1 MEQKTHDRR
10 WPWVLVKAASSV
22 TTSPIGGRLATYYY
36 RYYGMCFAHDDGIKW
51 PEQGGVVKP
60 KPGVVINRRLA
71 AGEALRFSSRPMECL
86 PGFREFY
93 PEPLPLKDAWSC
105 DARNHLFDAWRHTA
119 RCYGFREYDGPPL
132 EPLELYT
139 AKSGAEIV
147 GQLFNFVDK
156 GDRAVSMRPE
166 MTPTVARMIAAAE
179 RAYKK
184 PIKWFSMPQLF
195 RYEKQQRGRLREH
208 FQLNCDIF
216 GEADVAADAEI
227 IALLIDV
234 LRRLG
239 LDSQDVVV
247 RLSSRQAWQRFYESR
262 QGDPARAYEFY
273 QVIDKIEREKP
284 DVTAEKLRALSI
296 DVADVRSFIEAGVPT
311 PELQAV
317 LNNLS
322 ARGLR
327 DYVAVDYNV
336 IRGLA
341 YYTGV
346 VFEAF
351 DRKGEF
357 RAIAGGGRYD
367 QLVKL
372 LSHGKVDLPAL
383 GFGMGDVVLLE
394 LLKAR
399 GKLPS
404 FNTGLDC
411 VVIVEDET
419 LRAESLHL
427 VQQLRQIGRL
437 VEYSLTPAKGDKQL
451 KRGLELG
458 ARYGHWVQ
466 RDAGGKIVYR
476 TRHMA
481 SRCELTGDL
490 QSALTTSDPLR

>member
-1 MEQKTHDRR
+1 
-10 WPWVLVKAASSV
+10 
-22 TTSPIGGRLATYYY
+22 
-36 RYYGMCFAHDDGIKW
+36 
-51 PEQGGVVKP
+51 
-60 KPGVVINRRLA
+60 
-71 AGEALRFSSRPMECL
+71 MECL

-247 RLSSRQAWQRFYESR
+247 RLSSRQAWQRFYESH

-273 QVIDKIEREKP
+273 QIIDKIEREKP

-296 DVADVRSFIEAGVPT
+296 DVADVRSFIKAGVPT

-317 LNNLS
+317 LDNLS

-341 YYTGV
+341 
-346 VFEAF
+346 
-351 DRKGEF
+351 
-357 RAIAGGGRYD
+357 
-367 QLVKL
+367 
-372 LSHGKVDLPAL
+372 
-383 GFGMGDVVLLE
+383 
-394 LLKAR
+394 
-399 GKLPS
+399 
-404 FNTGLDC
+404 
-411 VVIVEDET
+411 
-419 LRAESLHL
+419 
-427 VQQLRQIGRL
+427 
-437 VEYSLTPAKGDKQL
+437 
-451 KRGLELG
+451 
-458 ARYGHWVQ
+458 
-466 RDAGGKIVYR
+466 
-476 TRHMA
+476 
-481 SRCELTGDL
+481 
-490 QSALTTSDPLR
+490 